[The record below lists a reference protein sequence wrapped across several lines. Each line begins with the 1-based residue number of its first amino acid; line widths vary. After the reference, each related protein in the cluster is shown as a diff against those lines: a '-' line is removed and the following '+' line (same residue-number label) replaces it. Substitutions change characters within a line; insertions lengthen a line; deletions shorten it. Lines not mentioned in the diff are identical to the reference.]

1 LSLANTSFGTHNAN
15 NTSANHFDTTARTA
29 TGMITNQ
36 MPSGSTLTMT
46 QDGSLVM
53 NNQGAISNLGTTVNL
68 ASAIRSTAMQQADTA
83 YSAALSHQQAY
94 NESMSDAKRYAY
106 ELSQH
111 ESNTESH
118 GQGYVTTTGSSE
130 STSVNTQEQQS
141 NSLSHDHNASERA
154 SKERTENAGLN
165 AHGQVG
171 ASIGV
176 MGGTASASVGANAG
190 ANWAHSLSQSEQRG
204 YTQTESFQQNNS
216 QNHNVE
222 AVLRDVQEGHYRA
235 NTEEGKRL
243 VENISASLDR
253 AHQEQTQAAA
263 QFQQAD
269 TYRRA
274 ASIAEENA
282 VSINSNATQEFMT
295 HLQHSG
301 RSMREIEQTMV
312 NHPEK
317 AQAMADSFTRSKTQA
332 FIQDFAKQSGSSSVK
347 IIESDQANAQALSQQ
362 QKSNE
367 PGENYRA
374 DHAQL
379 AAQAKA
385 AGLGSEHLVD
395 KNLEKTTIQK
405 IDQRKQ
411 AIEGNKKHMDQEKI
425 KLDHKVQKNQ
435 GKLRED
441 TGLFLDYNKIE
452 DDKNN

>member
-1 LSLANTSFGTHNAN
+1 
-15 NTSANHFDTTARTA
+15 
-29 TGMITNQ
+29 
-36 MPSGSTLTMT
+36 
-46 QDGSLVM
+46 
-53 NNQGAISNLGTTVNL
+53 
-68 ASAIRSTAMQQADTA
+68 
-83 YSAALSHQQAY
+83 
-94 NESMSDAKRYAY
+94 
-106 ELSQH
+106 
-111 ESNTESH
+111 
-118 GQGYVTTTGSSE
+118 
-130 STSVNTQEQQS
+130 
-141 NSLSHDHNASERA
+141 
-154 SKERTENAGLN
+154 
-165 AHGQVG
+165 
-171 ASIGV
+171 

-204 YTQTESFQQNNS
+204 YTQTESFQQNNA
-216 QNHNVE
+216 QTHNVE
-222 AVLRDVQEGHYRA
+222 SVLRDVQEGHYRA
-235 NTEEGKRL
+235 STEEGKRL

-301 RSMREIEQTMV
+301 KSMREIEQTMV

-332 FIQDFAKQSGSSSVK
+332 FIQDFTKQVDSSSTK

-362 QKSNE
+362 QKSTN

-379 AAQAKA
+379 ATQAKA
-385 AGLGSEHLVD
+385 AGLQNARLVD
-395 KNLEKTTIQK
+395 KNLEKTTLQT

-411 AIEGNKKHMDQEKI
+411 AIEGNQKHMSQEKN
-425 KLDHKVQKNQ
+425 KLDQKVQKNQ
-435 GKLRED
+435 GELRKD
-441 TGLFLDYNKIE
+441 TGLFWSGINKIE
-452 DDKNN
+452 EDKNT